1 MRIDVL
7 PQIEIGNIK
16 RQRVGDILN
25 SKLRQTNYD
34 SFRFVVAYLRVS
46 GLGRILESMNALVER
61 GGMVSGAV
69 GIDQKLTSIEALET
83 LGRISSNS
91 TIFYTTSGYTFHPK
105 LYLISGKEEATA
117 IVGSSNFTCGGLF
130 QNVELSTIFD
140 FSLSSNEDLVLYN
153 KFNTFADELLKQGNP
168 NVQPLN
174 ERTLQLLAF
183 SNLIRTE
190 ASMHDFGPNISKRV
204 LNKTASASSP
214 INALFPTMRIPVA
227 PPSHTYTNV
236 ATPANPPA
244 IPRQRTT
251 AIQPR
256 TFIMQMSSFDTSH
269 RGEAAGT
276 PEILIPL
283 AAQGFFPS
291 LTMSGRKYPDAFFNV
306 VLNTPS
312 GPETRQYRV
321 WYYETRA
328 VGTKIN
334 EYRLR
339 LDHRTVELAIGNGD
353 LIVINK
359 LPDGSDPSYEVT
371 VLSPSDPSFNDFLS
385 HCTLVAGAGTKRYGL
400 F

>member
-1 MRIDVL
+1 MKIDLL
-7 PQIEIGNIK
+7 PQIEIGNVK

-25 SKLRQTNYD
+25 SKLRQANYD
-34 SFRFVVAYLRVS
+34 RFRFVVAYMRVS
-46 GLGRILESMNALVER
+46 GIGRILESMNALVER
-61 GGMVSGAV
+61 GGVISGAV

-83 LGRISSNS
+83 LGHISSNS
-91 TIFYTTSGYTFHPK
+91 TVFYTTSGYTFHPK
-105 LYLISGKEEATA
+105 LYLLSGKEDATA

-140 FSLSSNEDLVLYN
+140 FSLSSNEDRTLYY
-153 KFNTFADELLKQGNP
+153 KFNAFADELLNQGNP

-174 ERTLQLLAF
+174 ERTMQALTF

-190 ASMHDFGPNISKRV
+190 ASMHDFGPNISARV
-204 LNKTASASSP
+204 LNRTPSPSP

-227 PPSHTYTNV
+227 PPSHTYTSV
-236 ATPANPPA
+236 ATPANPPS
-244 IPRQRTT
+244 IPRQLTT
-251 AIQPR
+251 TIQPR

-269 RGEAAGT
+269 RGAAVGT
-276 PEILIPL
+276 PEVLIPL
-283 AAQGFFPS
+283 AAQGFFPP
-291 LTMSGRKYPDAFFNV
+291 LTMAGRKYPDAFFNV

-339 LDHRTVELAIGNGD
+339 LDHRTVELASGNGD

-371 VLSPSDPSFNDFLS
+371 VLSPSDPFFNDFLS
-385 HCTLVAGAGTKRYGL
+385 HCTLVAGVGTKRYGL